1 MGSQTQT
8 FTLSECT
15 ISDVPDI
22 IDVYLAAF
30 STDYF
35 GQFLFPRHK
44 ISDQEML
51 RWLTS
56 RFSSLFSKREVH
68 TFKITDNETGKMAA
82 FLRWTFPHE
91 LTEKERLERDEEKK
105 EKERVKKET
114 GHDPTWPV
122 GANLEICG
130 EKFGELERM
139 MERYVDKKETY
150 VANLLGTHP
159 AYQRKGLASKLLKHV
174 LDMADRE
181 GRKVY
186 IEATPAG
193 HPVYLRLGFRDID
206 VVSVDLRKW
215 GGERVGT
222 NVILERD
229 PRPVS

>member
-1 MGSQTQT
+1 MGIPT
-8 FTLSECT
+8 FALSECAV
-15 ISDVPDI
+15 SDVPSMVE
-22 IDVYLAAF
+22 VYLGAF

-35 GQFLFPRHK
+35 GQFVFPRPQ
-44 ISDQEML
+44 IPDSEMH
-51 RWLTS
+51 RWLTT
-56 RFSSLFSKREVH
+56 RFTSLFSKREIH

-91 LTEKERLERDEEKK
+91 LTEEERREREEEKR
-105 EKERVKKET
+105 EKERVKAET
-114 GHDPTWPV
+114 GHDPTWPK

-130 EKFGELERM
+130 EKFGGLDRLQEK
-139 MERYVDKKETY
+139 YVNKKETY

-193 HPVYLRLGFRDID
+193 HPVYLKLGFRDID
-206 VVSVDLRKW
+206 VVAVDLTRW
-215 GGERVGT
+215 GGDRVGT
-222 NVILERD
+222 NVIMERD
-229 PRPVS
+229 PQPVS